1 VASSSRIRPVAL
13 ISPKNKLIAMRKIN
27 PHDFTVARRG
37 TSREIN
43 RQIALNLI
51 RAHQPVS
58 RADLARLMNVRRGVA
73 SLLVSELLDE
83 ALIFEG
89 AVGEAV
95 GRGRRPTFL
104 YIDSRQR
111 CVVGVDIRASRTFIM
126 VTDLLGHQLGVVS
139 SFQTNRDVDVL
150 IPELAR
156 RIRQVLS
163 DHKEIGACE
172 GVGVVVPGMVD
183 PTGGRVLHAPT
194 LAWRDVNL
202 REPLAAA
209 TGIPVHIENSGKACA
224 LAQLWATRSDVVAS
238 GHSVFVSVSDG
249 LGVGVVVDGELLRG
263 RHNTA
268 GEFGHVPLSIDG
280 PRCSCGATGCW
291 EAYVSN
297 IATLSRYFSR
307 DLTEAK
313 PRGADTTT
321 FTVEDLIARARAGD
335 AKALAAVNS
344 TARYLGLG
352 LASIINALDPARI
365 YIGGEITTAWSLI
378 EPIVR
383 SALKERTL
391 TDFGGATEIH
401 VVPAEEHPRL
411 RGAVALVAAPA
422 FAAPMVA

>member
-1 VASSSRIRPVAL
+1 
-13 ISPKNKLIAMRKIN
+13 MRKIN
-27 PHDFTVARRG
+27 PHDFKVARRG

-51 RAHQPVS
+51 RAHQPIS
-58 RADLARLMNVRRGVA
+58 RAELARLMNVRRGVT

-95 GRGRRPTFL
+95 GRGRRPTSL

-111 CVVGVDIRASRTFIM
+111 CVVGVDVRATRTYIM
-126 VTDLLGHQLGVVS
+126 ITDLMGHPLGVVS
-139 SFQTNRDVDVL
+139 SFQTNRDFDVL
-150 IPELAR
+150 LQDLAR
-156 RIRQVLS
+156 RIRQVLI
-163 DHKEIGACE
+163 DYKEVGACE
-172 GVGVVVPGMVD
+172 GVGLVIPGMVD
-183 PTGGRVLHAPT
+183 LAAGRVLHAPT
-194 LAWRDVNL
+194 LAWRDVNI
-202 REPLAAA
+202 RDPLAAA
-209 TGIPVHIENSGKACA
+209 IGIPVHIENSGKACA
-224 LAQLWATRSDVVAS
+224 LGQLWATRSDVIAS
-238 GHSVFVSVSDG
+238 GNSVFVSVSDG
-249 LGVGVVVDGELLRG
+249 VGTGMIVNGELMRG

-297 IATLSRYFSR
+297 IATLSRYFGR
-307 DLTEAK
+307 DLSDPGPQDVETS
-313 PRGADTTT
+313 T

-335 AKALAAVNS
+335 AKALAAINS

-352 LASIINALDPARI
+352 LASIINAVDPARL
-365 YIGGEITTAWSLI
+365 YLGGEITTAWSLI

-383 SALKERTL
+383 SALRERTL
-391 TDFGGATEIH
+391 TEFGGVTEIH

>member
-1 VASSSRIRPVAL
+1 
-13 ISPKNKLIAMRKIN
+13 MRKIN
-27 PHDFTVARRG
+27 PHDFKVARRG

-51 RAHQPVS
+51 RTHQPIS

-73 SLLVSELLDE
+73 SLLVSELLE
-83 ALIFEG
+83 EGLIFEG

-111 CVVGVDIRASRTFIM
+111 CVVGVDVRASRTYIM
-126 VTDLLGHQLGVVS
+126 ITDLMGHQIGAVS
-139 SFQTNRDVDVL
+139 SFQTNRDVDIL
-150 IPELAR
+150 TQDLAR
-156 RIRQVLS
+156 RIKQLLA
-163 DHKEIGACE
+163 DYKEVGSCA
-172 GVGVVVPGMVD
+172 GVGIVVPGMVD
-183 PTGGRVLHAPT
+183 LAAGRVLHAPT

-202 REPLAAA
+202 REPLATAV
-209 TGIPVHIENSGKACA
+209 GYPVHIENSGKACA
-224 LAQLWATRSDVVAS
+224 LAQLWATRSDVLTAGS
-238 GHSVFVSVSDG
+238 SVFVSISDG
-249 LGVGVVVDGELLRG
+249 VGTGIVINGELMRG

-297 IATLSRYFSR
+297 IATLSRYFGR
-307 DLTEAK
+307 DLAEPGPKDIDAS
-313 PRGADTTT
+313 T
-321 FTVEDLIARARAGD
+321 FTIEDLIARARAGD
-335 AKALAAVNS
+335 AKALAAINS

-352 LASIINALDPARI
+352 LASIINAVDPARV
-365 YIGGEITTAWSLI
+365 YVGGEITTAWSLI

-383 SALKERTL
+383 SALRERTL
-391 TDFGGATEIH
+391 TEFGGMTEVH

>member
-1 VASSSRIRPVAL
+1 
-13 ISPKNKLIAMRKIN
+13 MRKIN

-73 SLLVSELLDE
+73 SLLVSELLSE
-83 ALIFEG
+83 NLIFEG
-89 AVGEAV
+89 ALGELV

-104 YIDSRQR
+104 YIDSRER
-111 CVVGVDIRASRTFIM
+111 CVVGVDIRASRTYIL
-126 VTDLLGHQLGVVS
+126 VTDLVGRQLGAVS
-139 SFQTNRDVDVL
+139 SFQTNRDVDTL
-150 IPELAR
+150 IQELAR
-156 RIRQVLS
+156 RIKQILT
-163 DHKEIGACE
+163 DYHACE
-172 GVGVVVPGMVD
+172 GVGVAVPGMVE
-183 PTGGRVLHAPT
+183 PTKGRVVHAPT
-194 LAWRDVNL
+194 LAWRDVSL
-202 REPLAAA
+202 RDPLAAA
-209 TGIPVHIENSGKACA
+209 LGIPVHIENSGKACA
-224 LAQLWATRSDVVAS
+224 LAQLWATRSDVIAS
-238 GHSVFVSVSDG
+238 GNSVFVSVSDG
-249 LGVGVVVDGELLRG
+249 VGVGIVVNGEVLRG

-280 PRCSCGATGCW
+280 PKCSCGATGCW

-297 IATLSRYFSR
+297 LATLSRYFGR
-307 DLTEAK
+307 DLTD
-313 PRGADTTT
+313 PRPRDSETAS

-335 AKALAAVNS
+335 AKALAALNS

-352 LASIINALDPARI
+352 LASIVNALDPARV

-383 SALKERTL
+383 SALRERTL
-391 TDFGGATEIH
+391 TEFGGATEIH
-401 VVPAEEHPRL
+401 VVPAEDHPRL

>member
-1 VASSSRIRPVAL
+1 
-13 ISPKNKLIAMRKIN
+13 MRKIN
-27 PHDFTVARRG
+27 PHDFKVARRG
-37 TSREIN
+37 TSRAIN

-51 RAHQPVS
+51 RAHQPIS

-73 SLLVSELLDE
+73 SLLVSELLE
-83 ALIFEG
+83 EGLIFEG
-89 AVGEAV
+89 ALGEAV

-104 YIDSRQR
+104 YIDTRQR
-111 CVVGVDIRASRTFIM
+111 CVVGVDVRASRTYIM
-126 VTDLLGHQLGVVS
+126 ITDLMGHQIGAVS
-139 SFQTNRDVDVL
+139 SFQTNRDYDVL
-150 IPELAR
+150 IQDLAR
-156 RIRQVLS
+156 RIKQLLA
-163 DHKEIGACE
+163 DYKEIGSCA

-183 PTGGRVLHAPT
+183 LAAGRVLHAPT

-202 REPLAAA
+202 RDPLAAA
-209 TGIPVHIENSGKACA
+209 IGFPVHIENSGKACA
-224 LAQLWATRSDVVAS
+224 LAQLWATRSDVVTA

-249 LGVGVVVDGELLRG
+249 VGTGIVVNGELMRG

-297 IATLSRYFSR
+297 IATLSRYFGR
-307 DLTEAK
+307 DLAEPG
-313 PRGADTTT
+313 PRDVDAST

-335 AKALAAVNS
+335 AKALAAINS

-352 LASIINALDPARI
+352 LASIINAIDPARV
-365 YIGGEITTAWSLI
+365 YVGGEITTAWSLI

-383 SALKERTL
+383 SALRERTL
-391 TDFGGATEIH
+391 TEFGGMTEVH

>member
-1 VASSSRIRPVAL
+1 
-13 ISPKNKLIAMRKIN
+13 MRKIN

-73 SLLVSELLDE
+73 SLLVSELLSE
-83 ALIFEG
+83 SLIFEG
-89 AVGEAV
+89 ALGESV

-104 YIDSRQR
+104 YIDSRER
-111 CVVGVDIRASRTFIM
+111 CVVGVDIRASRTYIL
-126 VTDLLGHQLGVVS
+126 VTDLVGRQLGAVS
-139 SFQTNRDVDVL
+139 SFQTNRDVDTL
-150 IPELAR
+150 IQELAR
-156 RIRQVLS
+156 RIKLILT
-163 DHKEIGACE
+163 DYNGCE
-172 GVGVVVPGMVD
+172 GVGVSVPGMVE
-183 PTGGRVLHAPT
+183 PTKGRVVHAPT
-194 LAWRDVNL
+194 LAWHDVNL
-202 REPLAAA
+202 RDPLAAA
-209 TGIPVHIENSGKACA
+209 LGIPVQIENSGKACA

-238 GHSVFVSVSDG
+238 GNSVFVSVSDG
-249 LGVGVVVDGELLRG
+249 VGVGIVVNGEVLRG

-280 PRCSCGATGCW
+280 PKCSCGATGCW

-297 IATLSRYFSR
+297 LATLSRYFGR
-307 DLTEAK
+307 DLSDPRPRDSEEAV
-313 PRGADTTT
+313 
-321 FTVEDLIARARAGD
+321 FSVEALIARARAGE
-335 AKALAAVNS
+335 AKALAALNS

-352 LASIINALDPARI
+352 LASIVNALDPARV

-383 SALKERTL
+383 SALRERTL
-391 TDFGGATEIH
+391 TEFGGATEIH
-401 VVPAEEHPRL
+401 VVPAEDHPRL

>member
-1 VASSSRIRPVAL
+1 
-13 ISPKNKLIAMRKIN
+13 MRKIN

-51 RAHQPVS
+51 RTHQPIS

-89 AVGEAV
+89 AVGEAI

-209 TGIPVHIENSGKACA
+209 TGIPVHIENSGKA
-224 LAQLWATRSDVVAS
+224 
-238 GHSVFVSVSDG
+238 
-249 LGVGVVVDGELLRG
+249 
-263 RHNTA
+263 
-268 GEFGHVPLSIDG
+268 
-280 PRCSCGATGCW
+280 
-291 EAYVSN
+291 
-297 IATLSRYFSR
+297 
-307 DLTEAK
+307 
-313 PRGADTTT
+313 
-321 FTVEDLIARARAGD
+321 
-335 AKALAAVNS
+335 
-344 TARYLGLG
+344 
-352 LASIINALDPARI
+352 
-365 YIGGEITTAWSLI
+365 
-378 EPIVR
+378 
-383 SALKERTL
+383 
-391 TDFGGATEIH
+391 
-401 VVPAEEHPRL
+401 
-411 RGAVALVAAPA
+411 
-422 FAAPMVA
+422 

>member
-1 VASSSRIRPVAL
+1 
-13 ISPKNKLIAMRKIN
+13 MRKIN
-27 PHDFTVARRG
+27 PHDFKVARRG

-51 RAHQPVS
+51 RAHQPTS

-83 ALIFEG
+83 GLIFEG

-104 YIDSRQR
+104 YIDSRER
-111 CVVGVDIRASRTFIM
+111 CVVGVDVRASRTYIM
-126 VTDLLGHQLGVVS
+126 ITDLMGHQIGAVS

-150 IPELAR
+150 IQELAR
-156 RIRQVLS
+156 RIKQLLADYNEVGS
-163 DHKEIGACE
+163 CA
-172 GVGVVVPGMVD
+172 GVGIVVPGMVD
-183 PTGGRVLHAPT
+183 LAAGRVLHAPT
-194 LAWRDVNL
+194 LAWRDINL

-209 TGIPVHIENSGKACA
+209 IGYPVHIENSGKACA
-224 LAQLWATRSDVVAS
+224 LAQLWATRSDVLTS
-238 GHSVFVSVSDG
+238 GTSVFVSISDG
-249 LGVGVVVDGELLRG
+249 VGTGIIVNGELMRG

-297 IATLSRYFSR
+297 IATLSRYFGR
-307 DLTEAK
+307 DLAEPGPKDIDAS
-313 PRGADTTT
+313 T

-335 AKALAAVNS
+335 AKALAAINS

-352 LASIINALDPARI
+352 LASIINAVDPGRV
-365 YIGGEITTAWSLI
+365 YVGGEITTAWGLI

-383 SALKERTL
+383 SALRERTL
-391 TDFGGATEIH
+391 TEFGGMTEVH

>member
-1 VASSSRIRPVAL
+1 
-13 ISPKNKLIAMRKIN
+13 MRKIN
-27 PHDFTVARRG
+27 PHDFKVARRG

-73 SLLVSELLDE
+73 SLLVSELLSE
-83 ALIFEG
+83 NLIFEG
-89 AVGEAV
+89 ALGESV

-104 YIDSRQR
+104 YIDSRER
-111 CVVGVDIRASRTFIM
+111 CVVGVDIRASRTYIL
-126 VTDLLGHQLGVVS
+126 VTDLVGRQLGAVS

-150 IPELAR
+150 IQELAR
-156 RIRQVLS
+156 RIKQILT
-163 DHKEIGACE
+163 DYNACE
-172 GVGVVVPGMVD
+172 GVGVSVPGMVE
-183 PTGGRVLHAPT
+183 PTKGRVVHAPT
-194 LAWRDVNL
+194 LAWHDVNL
-202 REPLAAA
+202 RDPLAAA
-209 TGIPVHIENSGKACA
+209 LGIPVQIENSGKACA

-238 GHSVFVSVSDG
+238 GNSVFVSVSDG
-249 LGVGVVVDGELLRG
+249 VGVGIVVNGEVLRG

-280 PRCSCGATGCW
+280 PKCSCGATGCW

-297 IATLSRYFSR
+297 LATLSRYFGR
-307 DLTEAK
+307 DLSDPRPRDSEEAS
-313 PRGADTTT
+313 
-321 FTVEDLIARARAGD
+321 FSVEDLIARARAGE
-335 AKALAAVNS
+335 AKALAALNS

-352 LASIINALDPARI
+352 LASIVNALDPARV

-383 SALKERTL
+383 SALRERTL
-391 TDFGGATEIH
+391 TEFGGATEIH
-401 VVPAEEHPRL
+401 VVPAEDHPRL

>member
-1 VASSSRIRPVAL
+1 
-13 ISPKNKLIAMRKIN
+13 MRKIN
-27 PHDFTVARRG
+27 PHDFKVARRG

-51 RAHQPVS
+51 RAHQPIS
-58 RADLARLMNVRRGVA
+58 RADLARLMNVRRGVT

-95 GRGRRPTFL
+95 GRGRRPTSL

-111 CVVGVDIRASRTFIM
+111 CVVGVDVRATRTYIM
-126 VTDLLGHQLGVVS
+126 ITDLMGHPLGVVS
-139 SFQTNRDVDVL
+139 SFQTNRDFDVL
-150 IPELAR
+150 LQDLVR
-156 RIRQVLS
+156 RIKQVLI
-163 DHKEIGACE
+163 DYKEVGACE
-172 GVGVVVPGMVD
+172 GVGLVIPGMVD
-183 PTGGRVLHAPT
+183 LAAGRVLHAPT
-194 LAWRDVNL
+194 LAWRDVNI
-202 REPLAAA
+202 RDPLAAA
-209 TGIPVHIENSGKACA
+209 IGIPVHIENSAKACA
-224 LAQLWATRSDVVAS
+224 LGQLWATRSDVIAS
-238 GHSVFVSVSDG
+238 GNSVFVSVSDG
-249 LGVGVVVDGELLRG
+249 VGTGMVVNGELMRG

-297 IATLSRYFSR
+297 IATLSRYFGR
-307 DLTEAK
+307 DLSDPG
-313 PRGADTTT
+313 PRDVETSS

-335 AKALAAVNS
+335 AKALAAINS

-352 LASIINALDPARI
+352 LASIINAVDPARL
-365 YIGGEITTAWSLI
+365 YLGGEITTAWSLI
-378 EPIVR
+378 ESIVR
-383 SALKERTL
+383 SALRERTL
-391 TDFGGATEIH
+391 TEFGGVTEIH

>member
-1 VASSSRIRPVAL
+1 
-13 ISPKNKLIAMRKIN
+13 MRKIN
-27 PHDFTVARRG
+27 THDFTVARRG

-73 SLLVSELLDE
+73 SLLVSELLSE
-83 ALIFEG
+83 SLIFEG
-89 AVGEAV
+89 AVGESV

-104 YIDSRQR
+104 FIDSRQR
-111 CVVGVDIRASRTFIM
+111 CVVGVDIRATRTYIL
-126 VTDLLGHQLGVVS
+126 VTDVMGRQLGVVS

-150 IPELAR
+150 IQELAR
-156 RIRQVLS
+156 RIKQILV
-163 DHKEIGACE
+163 DYKEIGACE
-172 GVGVVVPGMVD
+172 GVGVAVPGMVD
-183 PTGGRVLHAPT
+183 PAKGRVLHAPT
-194 LAWRDVNL
+194 LAWRDVSL
-202 REPLAAA
+202 RDPLAVAL
-209 TGIPVHIENSGKACA
+209 GIPVHIENSGKACA

-238 GHSVFVSVSDG
+238 GNSVFVSVSDG
-249 LGVGVVVDGELLRG
+249 VGVGVVVNGEVLRG

-291 EAYVSN
+291 ESYISN
-297 IATLSRYFSR
+297 LATLSRYFGR
-307 DLTEAK
+307 DLSE
-313 PRGADTTT
+313 PRPRDSETAS
-321 FTVEDLIARARAGD
+321 FSVEDLIARARTGD
-335 AKALAAVNS
+335 AKALAAINS

-352 LASIINALDPARI
+352 LASIVNALDPARI
-365 YIGGEITTAWSLI
+365 FIGGEITTAWSLI

-383 SALKERTL
+383 SALRERTL
-391 TDFGGATEIH
+391 TEFGGATEIH
-401 VVPAEEHPRL
+401 VVPAEDHPRL

>member
-1 VASSSRIRPVAL
+1 
-13 ISPKNKLIAMRKIN
+13 MRKIN

-58 RADLARLMNVRRGVA
+58 RADLARLMGVRRGVA
-73 SLLVSELLDE
+73 SLLVGELLSE
-83 ALIFEG
+83 SLIFEG
-89 AVGEAV
+89 AVGESV

-111 CVVGVDIRASRTFIM
+111 CVVGVDIRATRTYIM
-126 VTDLLGHQLGVVS
+126 VTDLLGRQLGVVS

-150 IPELAR
+150 IKELAR
-156 RIRQVLS
+156 RIKQILT
-163 DHKEIGACE
+163 DYKEVGACE
-172 GVGVVVPGMVD
+172 GVGVSVPGMVD
-183 PTGGRVLHAPT
+183 PAKGRVLHAPT
-194 LAWRDVNL
+194 LSWRDVTL
-202 REPLAAA
+202 RDPLAVAL
-209 TGIPVHIENSGKACA
+209 GIPVHIENSGKACA
-224 LAQLWATRSDVVAS
+224 LAQVWATRSDVVAS
-238 GHSVFVSVSDG
+238 GNSCFVSVSDG
-249 LGVGVVVDGELLRG
+249 VGVGVVVNGELLRG

-297 IATLSRYFSR
+297 LATLSRYFGR
-307 DLTEAK
+307 DLSD
-313 PRGADTTT
+313 PRPRDSETAT

-335 AKALAAVNS
+335 AKALAALNS

-352 LASIINALDPARI
+352 LASLINALDPGRI

-383 SALKERTL
+383 SALRERTL
-391 TDFGGATEIH
+391 TEFGGATEIH
-401 VVPAEEHPRL
+401 VVPAEDHPRL

>member
-1 VASSSRIRPVAL
+1 
-13 ISPKNKLIAMRKIN
+13 MRKIN

-51 RAHQPVS
+51 RTHQPVS

-73 SLLVSELLDE
+73 SLLVSELLGE
-83 ALIFEG
+83 SLIFEG
-89 AVGEAV
+89 AVGESV

-111 CVVGVDIRASRTFIM
+111 CVVGVDIRASRTYII
-126 VTDLLGHQLGVVS
+126 VTDLMGRQLGVVS
-139 SFQTNRDVDVL
+139 SFQTTRDSDDL
-150 IPELAR
+150 IQELAR
-156 RIRQVLS
+156 RIKQILA
-163 DHKEIGACE
+163 DYKEIGACD
-172 GVGVVVPGMVD
+172 GVGVSVPGMVN
-183 PTGGRVLHAPT
+183 PTKGRVVNAPT
-194 LAWRDVNL
+194 LGWREVNL
-202 REPLAAA
+202 RDPLSVAL
-209 TGIPVHIENSGKACA
+209 GIPVHIENSGKACA

-238 GHSVFVSVSDG
+238 GNSVFVSVSDG
-249 LGVGVVVDGELLRG
+249 VGVGIVVNGEVLRG

-297 IATLSRYFSR
+297 LATLSRYFGHDLSEPRPR
-307 DLTEAK
+307 DTETA
-313 PRGADTTT
+313 A
-321 FTVEDLIARARAGD
+321 FTVEDLIARARTGD
-335 AKALAAVNS
+335 AKALAAINS

-352 LASIINALDPARI
+352 LGSLINALDPARI

-383 SALKERTL
+383 SALRERTL
-391 TDFGGATEIH
+391 TEFGGATEIH
-401 VVPAEEHPRL
+401 VVPAEDHPRL

>member
-1 VASSSRIRPVAL
+1 
-13 ISPKNKLIAMRKIN
+13 MRKIN
-27 PHDFTVARRG
+27 PHDFKVARRG

-43 RQIALNLI
+43 RQIALNLV
-51 RAHQPVS
+51 RAHQPIS

-73 SLLVSELLDE
+73 SLLVSELLSE
-83 ALIFEG
+83 SLIFEG
-89 AVGEAV
+89 AVGESV

-104 YIDSRQR
+104 FIDSRQR
-111 CVVGVDIRASRTFIM
+111 CVVGVDIRASRTYIL
-126 VTDLLGHQLGVVS
+126 VTDLMGRQLGAVS

-150 IPELAR
+150 IQELAR
-156 RIRQVLS
+156 RIKQTLA
-163 DHKEIGACE
+163 DKEIGACE
-172 GVGVVVPGMVD
+172 GVGVAVPGMVE
-183 PTGGRVLHAPT
+183 PTKGQVLHAPT

-202 REPLAAA
+202 RDPLSVAL
-209 TGIPVHIENSGKACA
+209 GIPVQIENSGKACA

-238 GHSVFVSVSDG
+238 GNSVFVSVSDG
-249 LGVGVVVDGELLRG
+249 VGVGIVVNGEVLRG

-280 PRCSCGATGCW
+280 PKCSCGATGCW
-291 EAYVSN
+291 EAYISN
-297 IATLSRYFSR
+297 LATLSRYFGQDVSEPRPR
-307 DLTEAK
+307 DTETAN
-313 PRGADTTT
+313 

-335 AKALAAVNS
+335 AKALAAINS

-365 YIGGEITTAWSLI
+365 FIGGEITTAWSLI

-383 SALKERTL
+383 SALRERTL
-391 TDFGGATEIH
+391 TEFGGTTEIL
-401 VVPAEEHPRL
+401 VVPAEDHPRL

>member
-1 VASSSRIRPVAL
+1 
-13 ISPKNKLIAMRKIN
+13 MRKIN
-27 PHDFTVARRG
+27 PHDFKVARRG
-37 TSREIN
+37 TSRTIN

-111 CVVGVDIRASRTFIM
+111 CVVGVDIRASRTYIM
-126 VTDLLGHQLGVVS
+126 VTDLMGRQLGVVS
-139 SFQTNRDVDVL
+139 SFQTNRDIGVL
-150 IPELAR
+150 TQELSR
-156 RIRQVLS
+156 RIKQVLA
-163 DHKEIGACE
+163 DYKEVGACE
-172 GVGVVVPGMVD
+172 GVGVAVPGMVD
-183 PTGGRVLHAPT
+183 PAAGRVVHAPT
-194 LAWRDVNL
+194 LSWRDVNL
-202 REPLAAA
+202 RDPLAAA
-209 TGIPVHIENSGKACA
+209 IGIPVHIENSGKACA
-224 LAQLWATRSDVVAS
+224 LAQLWATRSDVMAS
-238 GHSVFVSVSDG
+238 GISVFVSVSDG
-249 LGVGVVVDGELLRG
+249 VGIGVVVNGELLRG

-291 EAYVSN
+291 ESYISN
-297 IATLSRYFSR
+297 IATLSRYFGR
-307 DLTEAK
+307 DLAGSGPHDAETA
-313 PRGADTTT
+313 T
-321 FTVEDLIARARAGD
+321 FSVEDLIARARAGD
-335 AKALAAVNS
+335 PKALAAVNS

-352 LASIINALDPARI
+352 LSSIINALDPVRI

-383 SALKERTL
+383 SGLRERTL
-391 TDFGGATEIH
+391 TDFGGNTEIH

>member
-1 VASSSRIRPVAL
+1 
-13 ISPKNKLIAMRKIN
+13 MRKIN
-27 PHDFTVARRG
+27 PHDFKVARRG

-51 RAHQPVS
+51 RTHQPIS

-83 ALIFEG
+83 GLIFEG

-111 CVVGVDIRASRTFIM
+111 CVVGVDIRASRTYVI
-126 VTDLLGHQLGVVS
+126 VTDLMGHQLGAVS
-139 SFQTNRDVDVL
+139 SFQTNKDVNVL
-150 IPELAR
+150 TQDIAR
-156 RIRQVLS
+156 RVKQLLA
-163 DHKEIGACE
+163 DYKEVGACA
-172 GVGVVVPGMVD
+172 GVGVAVPGMVD
-183 PTGGRVLHAPT
+183 PAAGRVMHAPT
-194 LAWRDVNL
+194 LSWRDINI
-202 REPLAAA
+202 RDPLAAA
-209 TGIPVHIENSGKACA
+209 IGIPVHIENSGKACA

-238 GHSVFVSVSDG
+238 RNSVFVSVSDG
-249 LGVGVVVDGELLRG
+249 VGIGVVVNGELLRG

-268 GEFGHVPLSIDG
+268 GEFAHVPLSIDG

-297 IATLSRYFSR
+297 IATLSRYFGR
-307 DLTEAK
+307 DLSE
-313 PRGADTTT
+313 PRPQSAENAN
-321 FTVEDLIARARAGD
+321 FTIEDLIARARAGD
-335 AKALAAVNS
+335 AKALAAINS

-352 LASIINALDPARI
+352 IASIINAIDPGRI
-365 YIGGEITTAWSLI
+365 YVGGEITTAWSLI

-383 SALKERTL
+383 SALRERTL
-391 TDFGGATEIH
+391 TEFGGTTEIH

>member
-1 VASSSRIRPVAL
+1 
-13 ISPKNKLIAMRKIN
+13 MRKIN
-27 PHDFTVARRG
+27 PHDFKVARRG

-51 RAHQPVS
+51 RAHQPIS

-73 SLLVSELLDE
+73 SLLVSELLAE
-83 ALIFEG
+83 SLIFEG
-89 AVGEAV
+89 ALGEAV

-111 CVVGVDIRASRTFIM
+111 CVVGVDIRASRTYILL
-126 VTDLLGHQLGVVS
+126 TDLMGKQLGVVS
-139 SFQTNRDVDVL
+139 SFQTSKDIDVL
-150 IPELAR
+150 TKELAR
-156 RIRQVLS
+156 RIKQTLADFGEV
-163 DHKEIGACE
+163 GACE

-183 PTGGRVLHAPT
+183 PALGRVLHAPT
-194 LAWRDVNL
+194 LGWRDVNL
-202 REPLAAA
+202 RDPLTTAL
-209 TGIPVHIENSGKACA
+209 GIAVHIENSGKACA

-238 GHSVFVSVSDG
+238 GNSVFVSVSDG
-249 LGVGVVVDGELLRG
+249 VGVGIVVNGEVMRG

-297 IATLSRYFSR
+297 LATLSRYFGR
-307 DLTEAK
+307 DLSDPRPREAE
-313 PRGADTTT
+313 TVS

-335 AKALAAVNS
+335 AKALAAINS

-352 LASIINALDPARI
+352 LASIVNSVDPARI

-383 SALKERTL
+383 SALRERTL

-401 VVPAEEHPRL
+401 IVPAEEHPRL

>member
-1 VASSSRIRPVAL
+1 
-13 ISPKNKLIAMRKIN
+13 MRKIN

-73 SLLVSELLDE
+73 SLLVSELLGE
-83 ALIFEG
+83 SLIFEG
-89 AVGEAV
+89 ALGEAV

-111 CVVGVDIRASRTFIM
+111 CVVGVDIRATRTYIL
-126 VTDLLGHQLGVVS
+126 VTDLMGRQLGVVS
-139 SFQTNRDVDVL
+139 SFQTNRDSDTL
-150 IPELAR
+150 IQELAR
-156 RIRQVLS
+156 RIKQILV
-163 DHKEIGACE
+163 DYKEIGACE
-172 GVGVVVPGMVD
+172 GVGVSVPGMVD
-183 PTGGRVLHAPT
+183 PGKGRVVHAPT
-194 LAWRDVNL
+194 LSWRDVNL
-202 REPLAAA
+202 RDPLSVAL
-209 TGIPVHIENSGKACA
+209 GIPVHIENSGKACA

-238 GHSVFVSVSDG
+238 GNSVFVSVSDG
-249 LGVGVVVDGELLRG
+249 VGVGVVVNGEVLRG

-297 IATLSRYFSR
+297 LATLSRYFGQ
-307 DLTEAK
+307 DLSEPK
-313 PRGADTTT
+313 PRDAESAT
-321 FTVEDLIARARAGD
+321 FSVEDLIARARAGD
-335 AKALAAVNS
+335 AKALAAINS

-352 LASIINALDPARI
+352 LASLVNALDPARI

-383 SALKERTL
+383 SALRERTL
-391 TDFGGATEIH
+391 TEFGGATEIH
-401 VVPAEEHPRL
+401 VVPAEDHPRL

>member
-1 VASSSRIRPVAL
+1 
-13 ISPKNKLIAMRKIN
+13 MRKIN

-73 SLLVSELLDE
+73 SLLVSELLGE
-83 ALIFEG
+83 SLIFEG
-89 AVGEAV
+89 ALGEAV

-111 CVVGVDIRASRTFIM
+111 CVVGVDIRATRTYIL
-126 VTDLLGHQLGVVS
+126 VTDLMGRQLGVVS
-139 SFQTNRDVDVL
+139 SFQTNRDSDTL
-150 IPELAR
+150 IQELAR
-156 RIRQVLS
+156 RIKQILV
-163 DHKEIGACE
+163 DYKEIGACE
-172 GVGVVVPGMVD
+172 GVGVSVPGMVD
-183 PTGGRVLHAPT
+183 PGKGRVVHAPT
-194 LAWRDVNL
+194 LSWCDVNL
-202 REPLAAA
+202 RDPLSVAL
-209 TGIPVHIENSGKACA
+209 GIPVHIENSGKACA

-238 GHSVFVSVSDG
+238 GNSVFVSVSDG
-249 LGVGVVVDGELLRG
+249 VGVGVVVNGEVLRG

-297 IATLSRYFSR
+297 LATLSRYFGQ
-307 DLTEAK
+307 DLSEPK
-313 PRGADTTT
+313 PRDAESAT

-335 AKALAAVNS
+335 AKALAAINS

-352 LASIINALDPARI
+352 LASLINALDPARI

-383 SALKERTL
+383 SALRERTL
-391 TDFGGATEIH
+391 TEFGGATEIH
-401 VVPAEEHPRL
+401 VVPAEDHPRL

>member
-1 VASSSRIRPVAL
+1 
-13 ISPKNKLIAMRKIN
+13 MRKIN
-27 PHDFTVARRG
+27 PHDFKVARRG

-51 RAHQPVS
+51 RAHQPTS

-83 ALIFEG
+83 GLIFEG

-111 CVVGVDIRASRTFIM
+111 CVVGVDIRASRTYIM
-126 VTDLLGHQLGVVS
+126 ITDLMGHQIGAVS
-139 SFQTNRDVDVL
+139 SFQTNRDVDIL
-150 IPELAR
+150 IQDLAR
-156 RIRQVLS
+156 RIKQLLA
-163 DHKEIGACE
+163 DYKEIGSCA

-183 PTGGRVLHAPT
+183 LAAGRVLHAPT
-194 LAWRDVNL
+194 LGWRDVNL
-202 REPLAAA
+202 REPLTAAVA
-209 TGIPVHIENSGKACA
+209 YPVHIENSGKACA
-224 LAQLWATRSDVVAS
+224 LAQLWATRSDVLT
-238 GHSVFVSVSDG
+238 SVFVSVSDG
-249 LGVGVVVDGELLRG
+249 VGTGIIVNGELMRG

-297 IATLSRYFSR
+297 IATLSRYFGR
-307 DLTEAK
+307 DLAEPG
-313 PRGADTTT
+313 PRDVDAST

-335 AKALAAVNS
+335 AKALAAINS

-352 LASIINALDPARI
+352 IASIINAVDPARV
-365 YIGGEITTAWSLI
+365 YVGGEITTAWSLI

-383 SALKERTL
+383 SALRERTL
-391 TDFGGATEIH
+391 TEFGGMTEVH

-411 RGAVALVAAPA
+411 RGAVAIVAAPA

>member
-1 VASSSRIRPVAL
+1 
-13 ISPKNKLIAMRKIN
+13 MRKIN
-27 PHDFTVARRG
+27 PHDFKVARRG

-73 SLLVSELLDE
+73 SLLVSELLSE
-83 ALIFEG
+83 SLIFEG
-89 AVGEAV
+89 AVGESV

-104 YIDSRQR
+104 FIDSRER
-111 CVVGVDIRASRTFIM
+111 CVVGVDIRASRTYILC
-126 VTDLLGHQLGVVS
+126 TDLMGRQLGAVS
-139 SFQTNRDVDVL
+139 NFQTPREVDVL
-150 IPELAR
+150 IRELAR
-156 RIRQVLS
+156 RIKQVLT
-163 DHKEIGACE
+163 DKDIGACE
-172 GVGVVVPGMVD
+172 GVGVSVPGMVD
-183 PTGGRVLHAPT
+183 PAKGRVLHAPT
-194 LAWRDVNL
+194 LSWRDVNL
-202 REPLAAA
+202 RDPLAVAL
-209 TGIPVHIENSGKACA
+209 GIPVHIENSGKACA
-224 LAQLWATRSDVVAS
+224 LAQLWTTRSDVVAS
-238 GHSVFVSVSDG
+238 GNSVFVSVSDG
-249 LGVGVVVDGELLRG
+249 VGVGIVVNGEVLRG

-280 PRCSCGATGCW
+280 PKCSCGATGCW

-297 IATLSRYFSR
+297 LATLSRYFGR
-307 DLTEAK
+307 DLSEPK
-313 PRGADTTT
+313 PRDTETAT
-321 FTVEDLIARARAGD
+321 FSVEDLIARARAGD
-335 AKALAAVNS
+335 AKAIAAINS

-383 SALKERTL
+383 SAVRERTL
-391 TDFGGATEIH
+391 TDFGGTTEIH
-401 VVPAEEHPRL
+401 VVPAEDHPRL

>member
-1 VASSSRIRPVAL
+1 
-13 ISPKNKLIAMRKIN
+13 MRKIN

-73 SLLVSELLDE
+73 SLLVSELLSE
-83 ALIFEG
+83 SLIFEG
-89 AVGEAV
+89 ALGESV

-104 YIDSRQR
+104 YIDSRER
-111 CVVGVDIRASRTFIM
+111 CVVGVDIRASRTYIL
-126 VTDLLGHQLGVVS
+126 VTDLVGRQLGVVS

-156 RIRQVLS
+156 RIKQILT
-163 DHKEIGACE
+163 DYHACE
-172 GVGVVVPGMVD
+172 GVGVAVPGMVD
-183 PTGGRVLHAPT
+183 PTKGRVVHAPT

-202 REPLAAA
+202 RDPLALAL
-209 TGIPVHIENSGKACA
+209 GIPVHIENSGKACA
-224 LAQLWATRSDVVAS
+224 LAQLWATRSDVIAS
-238 GHSVFVSVSDG
+238 GNSVFVSVSDG
-249 LGVGVVVDGELLRG
+249 VGVGIVVNGEVLRG

-280 PRCSCGATGCW
+280 PKCSCGATGCW

-297 IATLSRYFSR
+297 LATLSRYFGR
-307 DLTEAK
+307 DLSD
-313 PRGADTTT
+313 PRPRDSQTVS
-321 FTVEDLIARARAGD
+321 FSVEDLIARARAGD
-335 AKALAAVNS
+335 AKALAALNS

-352 LASIINALDPARI
+352 LASIVNALDPARL

-383 SALKERTL
+383 NAMRERTL
-391 TDFGGATEIH
+391 TEFGGATDIH
-401 VVPAEEHPRL
+401 VVPAEDHPRL